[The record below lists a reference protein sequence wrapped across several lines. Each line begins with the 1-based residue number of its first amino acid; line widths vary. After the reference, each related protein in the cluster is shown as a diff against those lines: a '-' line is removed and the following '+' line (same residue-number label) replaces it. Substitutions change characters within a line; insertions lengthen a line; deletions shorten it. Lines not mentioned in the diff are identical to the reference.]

1 MENIFTKTL
10 KALLLPVVAGLLFI
24 LPAQAQNDPTSTEED
39 VVNLDELLETVR
51 QGIQTQTREFQE
63 REAEFRNAR
72 NRQRQLLSQ
81 ARTDKANEERRS
93 VRLENTYN
101 TNEQRITV
109 LTGQLR
115 EKLGNLNEV
124 FGVLQQV
131 AGDTRS
137 LLQGSHVSIEF
148 PDRDIPLTAL
158 IKKAAEGTDLPTIEE
173 IEELWYI
180 IQHEMTQSGKI
191 STFTTEVARP
201 DGTKETLELTRVG
214 DFNIMSDGK
223 YYVLDDETGAVK
235 ELARQPAGRYTGTI
249 DDLLEA
255 RDGEIV
261 SFGIDPSR
269 GQILNVYVQTPSLMD
284 QIHQGK
290 LIGYLILAMG
300 AVGMLFVFERFF
312 YLFMVGRKVSSQA
325 RNVGSP
331 NTGNPLGRVLQ
342 VYAENK
348 DVDVETLEL
357 KLDEAILK
365 ETPKLE
371 RFLTIIKLISAV
383 APLFG
388 LLGTVTGMIV
398 TFQAI
403 TLFGTGDPKLMAGGI
418 SQALVT
424 TVLGLVVAIPTLLL
438 HSVVAGMSKR
448 LVHVLEEQSA
458 GLIAEH
464 AEKGA

>member
-1 MENIFTKTL
+1 MTNFFTKTL
-10 KALLLPVVAGLLFI
+10 KILLLPVIAGLLFT
-24 LPAQAQNDPTSTEED
+24 LPAHAQDDPNSTEGD

-51 QGIQTQTREFQE
+51 QGIQTQTREFKE
-63 REAEFRNAR
+63 REDTFRNAR
-72 NRQRQLLSQ
+72 NRQSQLLSQ
-81 ARTDKANEERRS
+81 ARTDRANEERRS
-93 VRLENTYN
+93 NRLENTYN
-101 TNEQRITV
+101 SNEQRITT
-109 LTGQLR
+109 LTTQLR
-115 EKLGNLNEV
+115 DKLGNLNEV

-137 LLQGSHVSIEF
+137 LLQGSHVSVQF

-158 IKKAAEGTDLPTIEE
+158 IKKAAEGTDLPTIQE

-191 STFTTEVARP
+191 STFTTEISRP
-201 DGTKETLELTRVG
+201 DGTQETIELTRIG
-214 DFNIMSDGK
+214 DFNIVNNGK
-223 YYVLDDETGAVK
+223 YYVLDDSGAVN
-235 ELARQPAGRYTGTI
+235 ELSRQPAGRFTGTI
-249 DDLLEA
+249 DDLLEGSN
-255 RDGEIV
+255 GETI

-269 GQILNVYVQTPSLMD
+269 GQILNIYVDTPSIMD
-284 QIHQGK
+284 RVHQGK

-300 AVGMLFVFERFF
+300 AIGMLFVFERFF
-312 YLFMVGRKVSSQA
+312 YLFLVGRKVSAQTKNA
-325 RNVGSP
+325 GSP

-365 ETPKLE
+365 ETPALE